1 MNPTLLPWMIAMLR
15 ACFRLSVFPFG
26 RRQILGPS
34 VTYDVRDLSADIET
48 SDRNTRTRLIT
59 NVVLDQSMMRWA
71 FHAYALVAVRHLRCV
86 SCQLLQSDAN
96 LTYFVVMNP
105 VVLANRIN
113 AVVASKIGSTNGEM
127 VHFDIS
133 SKLEDEVE
141 FRAVD

>member
-1 MNPTLLPWMIAMLR
+1 M
-15 ACFRLSVFPFG
+15 
-26 RRQILGPS
+26 
-34 VTYDVRDLSADIET
+34 TYNVRDLSADIET
-48 SDRNTRTRLIT
+48 SDRDPGTGLVAY
-59 NVVLDQSMMRWA
+59 VVLDQSMMRWA

-105 VVLANRIN
+105 VVLANCIN